1 MIGVL
6 IAGGVSGGHLNP
18 AVSLGMALIGRLP
31 FKKVLFYWVAQ
42 YLGAFAAAAVIYGVY
57 NDAILDYAAAH
68 SNGSFVMNDASNDPG
83 LAGIFSTYPSAW
95 LSIPGGIG
103 DQIFGTFLLLLA
115 ICAITDRRNN
125 KIPDGLVPMYIGFVI
140 VAIGI
145 AYGANCGY
153 ALNPA
158 RDLGPRLFS
167 LIAGWKEAFS
177 YKDYTWFW
185 IPIVGPHIGAILGVL
200 VYKLC
205 IEAHWPEDKFEHILQ
220 VSNDQ

>member
-1 MIGVL
+1 MINNRMC
-6 IAGGVSGGHLNP
+6 IA
-18 AVSLGMALIGRLP
+18 
-31 FKKVLFYWVAQ
+31 
-42 YLGAFAAAAVIYGVY
+42 
-57 NDAILDYAAAH
+57 DAILDYAAAH

-103 DQIFGTFLLLLA
+103 DQVIFSLTRQLFFFWRDWSMILNGFNLNTQIFGTFLLLLA

-167 LIAGWKEAFS
+167 LIAGWKEAFRLDDIFFCS
-177 YKDYTWFW
+177 LSWCSFPFHWYLVTK
-185 IPIVGPHIGAILGVL
+185 IILGFGFRL
-200 VYKLC
+200 L
-205 IEAHWPEDKFEHILQ
+205 DLILEPFW
-220 VSNDQ
+220 VS